1 MSTIK
6 GQKIQAAGN
15 WKSLQ
20 ISSQLRD
27 QGLLG
32 IEELTDYSMVKV
44 KKNPKSK
51 LAEVKKATAKPPTPD
66 TVSQQIPAKETR
78 TPFLSPLKIWPL
90 TTSIGML
97 SRVPRKDGTAVV
109 QQYLLNCCRYSG

>member
-51 LAEVKKATAKPPTPD
+51 LAEVKKATAKSPTPD
-66 TVSQQIPAKETR
+66 TVSQQIPAKETQ
-78 TPFLSPLKIWPL
+78 TPFISPQNLAL
-90 TTSIGML
+90 TTSIRTFSESPEKTG
-97 SRVPRKDGTAVV
+97 PP
-109 QQYLLNCCRYSG
+109 

>member
-51 LAEVKKATAKPPTPD
+51 LAEVKKATAKSPTPD

-78 TPFLSPLKIWPL
+78 TPFLSPQNLAFNNL
-90 TTSIGML
+90 YRNVL
-97 SRVPRKDGTAVV
+97 RVPRKDGTAVV
-109 QQYLLNCCRYSG
+109 QQCLLNCCRYSG

>member
-1 MSTIK
+1 MRKNRQEVSNMSTIK

-51 LAEVKKATAKPPTPD
+51 LVEAKKTPTPG
-66 TVSQQIPAKETR
+66 TVSDQMSSSDSSFSLINQSTPAY
-78 TPFLSPLKIWPL
+78 KI
-90 TTSIGML
+90 
-97 SRVPRKDGTAVV
+97 D
-109 QQYLLNCCRYSG
+109 YNCKKN